1 MAFNSSEYFRVK
13 VEPALKEAR
22 SAQEMLDILEDFYN
36 LDAPLRTMTHLAFR
50 QGLRQAVAMLNPEPM
65 YNVSDLNWA
74 AQGGK

>member
-1 MAFNSSEYFRVK
+1 MK

-22 SAQEMLDILEDFYN
+22 SAQEMLDILEDYYN

-65 YNVSDLNWA
+65 YNVSDLN
-74 AQGGK
+74 